1 MTPAHDAA
9 RCVPGD
15 PRFDRWYRAI
25 DARDAR
31 FDGQFFTAV
40 ASTGIYCRPSCPA
53 RTPKPENVAFY
64 LTSAAAHEAGYRA
77 CKRCLPEAAPGT
89 PEWDL
94 RGDLAGRAMRLI
106 ADGVVDREGVEG
118 LAGRLGYSPRQVHR
132 TLTAELGAGPLSL
145 ARARRAQ
152 TARSLLVGT
161 GLPLADIAFAAGFGS
176 VRQFNDTVREV
187 FDTTPGELRA
197 RAPRARAGG
206 LPGTEALRPG
216 AADLPATEV
225 RGAGRGGA
233 RANRRGPDGRDAAA
247 GTSRPG
253 SGSGADGAAAR
264 PGAEPG
270 AAAGRPSTASPV
282 TECASGPGVGQG
294 THRDWPGALAPV
306 RLALN
311 LPVRRPY
318 DAPGVFG
325 FLAARAVT
333 GVESADLPAGGPL
346 RYARTLH
353 LPHGPGAVEVTAML
367 APDGW
372 RLSAGI
378 ELTSLADVGV
388 ATARVRRLL
397 DLDADPLAVDA
408 ALSAD
413 PVLAR
418 LVAAVPG
425 LRVPGAVDPEEMVLR
440 AMVGQQISV
449 AAARGHLS
457 RLAARI
463 GTPVVSSFA
472 GLDRLFPTAAQVA
485 DALDGAGHSPGRLDP
500 DVERGRAGGSVPP
513 GPRPFPP
520 DPDPASSPGV
530 AHSSPDAGPVPGL
543 GRRSSPGPGPDSSP
557 GRTRPLPPDPRP
569 APSAGLGQ
577 LSALDPDRP
586 LRLPGRSVAAI
597 RDTAA
602 ALADGSLRV
611 DVGASTADLTAA
623 LVARSGIGPWTA
635 GYLAM
640 RVLGDPDVWLP
651 GDAALLTSA
660 RALGIVD
667 PGLPRA
673 TAHRALTAR
682 SADWAPWRSYA
693 VTHLWRVA

>member
-1 MTPAHDAA
+1 M
-9 RCVPGD
+9 
-15 PRFDRWYRAI
+15 
-25 DARDAR
+25 
-31 FDGQFFTAV
+31 
-40 ASTGIYCRPSCPA
+40 
-53 RTPKPENVAFY
+53 
-64 LTSAAAHEAGYRA
+64 
-77 CKRCLPEAAPGT
+77 
-89 PEWDL
+89 
-94 RGDLAGRAMRLI
+94 
-106 ADGVVDREGVEG
+106 
-118 LAGRLGYSPRQVHR
+118 
-132 TLTAELGAGPLSL
+132 
-145 ARARRAQ
+145 
-152 TARSLLVGT
+152 
-161 GLPLADIAFAAGFGS
+161 
-176 VRQFNDTVREV
+176 
-187 FDTTPGELRA
+187 
-197 RAPRARAGG
+197 
-206 LPGTEALRPG
+206 AL
-216 AADLPATEV
+216 
-225 RGAGRGGA
+225 
-233 RANRRGPDGRDAAA
+233 
-247 GTSRPG
+247 
-253 SGSGADGAAAR
+253 
-264 PGAEPG
+264 
-270 AAAGRPSTASPV
+270 
-282 TECASGPGVGQG
+282 
-294 THRDWPGALAPV
+294 V

-325 FLAARAVT
+325 FLAARAVA
-333 GVESADLPAGGPL
+333 GVESADLPPGGPL

-353 LPHGPGAVEVTAML
+353 LPHGPGAIEVTAVLM
-367 APDGW
+367 PDGW
-372 RLSAGI
+372 RLRAGI

-397 DLDADPLAVDA
+397 DLDADPAAVDA

-413 PVLAR
+413 PVLAP

-485 DALDGAGHSPGRLDP
+485 DALGAPTIGGLEPGPAAAGQPSAMSGTHHHPPSP
-500 DVERGRAGGSVPP
+500 VPA
-513 GPRPFPP
+513 GPRPAGGRPSPP
-520 DPDPASSPGV
+520 DPNPAPVSRGTRHTARTRNPAAGSTRHTTRTPASGGSRHP
-530 AHSSPDAGPVPGL
+530 
-543 GRRSSPGPGPDSSP
+543 
-557 GRTRPLPPDPRP
+557 
-569 APSAGLGQ
+569 
-577 LSALDPDRP
+577 DPDRP

-623 LVARSGIGPWTA
+623 LVARPGIGPWTA
-635 GYLAM
+635 GYLAI

-660 RALGIVD
+660 RALGFVD

-673 TAHRALTAR
+673 AAHRALTAR

-693 VTHLWRVA
+693 VTHLWRAA